1 MTEGLTQKQ
10 ADVYNAIVKYKIE
23 NGYSP
28 TIYEIGEILNKSVGA
43 IQFSLNI
50 LERKGY
56 ITFEKYKNR
65 TIKVV
70 K

>member
-28 TIYEIGEILNKSVGA
+28 TLYEIGEILNKSVGA

>member
-1 MTEGLTQKQ
+1 MKEGLTQKQ
-10 ADVYNAIVKYKIE
+10 ADVYNAIVKYKME

-43 IQFSLNI
+43 IQFSLNK

>member
-10 ADVYNAIVKYKIE
+10 ADVYNTIVKYKME
-23 NGYSP
+23 NGYAP

-43 IQFSLNI
+43 IQCSLNI